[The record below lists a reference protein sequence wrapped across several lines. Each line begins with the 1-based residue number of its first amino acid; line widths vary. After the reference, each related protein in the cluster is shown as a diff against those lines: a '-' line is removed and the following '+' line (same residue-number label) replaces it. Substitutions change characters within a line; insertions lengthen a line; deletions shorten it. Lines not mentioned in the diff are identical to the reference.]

1 MAYGKSND
9 LAKKTQSDKVLRDKA
24 FKIVSD
30 PKYEGYQRGLASIFY
45 NFFDRK
51 SSGSGIDV
59 EPNYWLVN
67 ELCRQIIRKSKIR
80 KFYSSFR
87 DGIWGVDLA
96 DMQSLSKYNKGIKY
110 LICAVDLFSKYAIA
124 NAFENIISKGRKPN
138 KIWFDQG
145 AEFYNN
151 LFKRFSK
158 INNIEIYSTY
168 NEGKYVVAKRFLR
181 SLINKILKHMTAV

>member
-9 LAKKTQSDKVLRDKA
+9 LAKKTQSDKVLTDKA

-87 DGIWGVDLA
+87 DGIWDVDLA

-110 LICAVDLFSKYAIA
+110 LICAVDLFSKYAIV

-138 KIWFDQG
+138 KIWLDQG

>member
-30 PKYEGYQRGLASIFY
+30 PKYEGYQRGFASMFY

-51 SSGSGIDV
+51 SSGNGIDV

-110 LICAVDLFSKYAIA
+110 LICAVDLFSKYAIV
-124 NAFENIISKGRKPN
+124 NAFENIISKRRKPN

>member
-24 FKIVSD
+24 FQIVSD
-30 PKYEGYQRGLASIFY
+30 PKYEGYQRGLASMFY

-87 DGIWGVDLA
+87 DGIWDVDLA

-110 LICAVDLFSKYAIA
+110 LICAVDLFSKYAIV

-138 KIWFDQG
+138 KIWLDQG

>member
-30 PKYEGYQRGLASIFY
+30 PKYEGYQRGFASMFY

>member
-30 PKYEGYQRGLASIFY
+30 PKYEGYQRGFASMFY

-51 SSGSGIDV
+51 SSGSGIDI

-110 LICAVDLFSKYAIA
+110 LICAVDLFSKYAIV
-124 NAFENIISKGRKPN
+124 NEFENIISKGRKPN

>member
-1 MAYGKSND
+1 M
-9 LAKKTQSDKVLRDKA
+9 RDKA

-30 PKYEGYQRGLASIFY
+30 PKYEGYQRGFASMFY

-110 LICAVDLFSKYAIA
+110 LICAVDLFSKYAIV
-124 NAFENIISKGRKPN
+124 NAFKNIISKGRKPN
-138 KIWFDQG
+138 KIWFYQG
-145 AEFYNN
+145 GEFYNN
-151 LFKRFSK
+151 LFKRFLK
-158 INNIEIYSTY
+158 INNIEMYSTY
-168 NEGKYVVAKRFLR
+168 NEGKYVVAKRFIT
-181 SLINKILKHMTAV
+181 SLINKIFKHMTAV

>member
-24 FKIVSD
+24 FQIVSD
-30 PKYEGYQRGLASIFY
+30 PKYEGYQRGLASMFY

-87 DGIWGVDLA
+87 DGIWDVDLA

-110 LICAVDLFSKYAIA
+110 LICAVDLFSKYAIV
-124 NAFENIISKGRKPN
+124 NEFENIISKGRKPN

>member
-24 FKIVSD
+24 FQIVSD
-30 PKYEGYQRGLASIFY
+30 PKYEGYQRGLASMFY

-87 DGIWGVDLA
+87 DGIWDVDLA

-110 LICAVDLFSKYAIA
+110 LICAVDLFSKYAIV
-124 NAFENIISKGRKPN
+124 NAFENIISKGHKPN
-138 KIWFDQG
+138 KIWLDQG

>member
-30 PKYEGYQRGLASIFY
+30 PKYEGYQRGFASMFY

-158 INNIEIYSTY
+158 INNIVIYSTY

>member
-9 LAKKTQSDKVLRDKA
+9 LAKKTQSDKVLTDKA

-30 PKYEGYQRGLASIFY
+30 PKYEGYQRGFASMFY

-110 LICAVDLFSKYAIA
+110 LICAVDLFSKYAIV